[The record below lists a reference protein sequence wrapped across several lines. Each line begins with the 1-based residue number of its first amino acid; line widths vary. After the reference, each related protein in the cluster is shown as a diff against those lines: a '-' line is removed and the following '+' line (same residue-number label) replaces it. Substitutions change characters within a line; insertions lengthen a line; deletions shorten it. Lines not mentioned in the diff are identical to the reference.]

1 MDTAY
6 QPVQPSHEKHHV
18 QTSTRQ
24 IQNISMVPKAKSKR
38 KFHLTLH
45 LLSHVIGFLW
55 IAPIVALLVLN
66 YKQHVIGASI
76 WCPRGKCNAEAYSD
90 NAISKA
96 SQLDA
101 EDHNIL
107 GALQFVSKGLEVWFM
122 VVATALVY
130 DVALVLAKSSN
141 GLPIGYLFTHLEFG
155 DIRNLV
161 NPLLWTSPL
170 PHGNLMPS
178 KPSGTW
184 KLYLFALLA
193 AFLTILTNLMGPATA
208 VLVLPTL
215 QWVDTAHKA
224 DQVFGSFAASSPPKG
239 DTVFPGCNDT
249 QLATRNYSC
258 TSDVY
263 GPSMDNW
270 LSQTLSTVAQWSEN
284 QGNLMIGTTQEGDVQ
299 FTVNASTTGELFW
312 IPNRQVLRSLSRDY
326 DKLSEYV
333 TGQLPINDTVL
344 QNQPAFNN
352 SLQTSLQREGPS
364 LGLEADCFSGDV
376 VVRKLAEDR
385 EVRCLDGWT
394 GTDNATYTKCYRA
407 GTGWG
412 ESNQVAGFF
421 LGNAAERANETY
433 MRIYSSDKATFYNS
447 TNDFG
452 SQIQRCMQEDVQ
464 DCDWDSVFNA
474 PLDLDLRNAS
484 VNALVTEHESPLNG
498 SSRIWCEAVVYNA
511 FPTYTL
517 DATAATNPQSLVI
530 LNHLPAETDKSFNKT
545 PIAISPD
552 WVLAAWSVANN
563 GTVDRSREIGKELAR
578 VIPSVFEMMETD
590 YPDPNQLEFI
600 LLHLYS
606 MSQTLSLIN
615 YNSTNDTAAVTAAA
629 KAKDKGQ
636 PVLNTWATLRVW
648 AYGLSGR
655 TPKMGVAVA
664 IMGCVCVLLRLLLS
678 VSLRIRHEHSTVE
691 LFVAALEHQPTR
703 EFDNLDDE
711 TKMAKVRYIMQ
722 DGHGRPK
729 FISERAY
736 SSTLS
741 GGIPTP

>member
-6 QPVQPSHEKHHV
+6 QPVQPAFEKHDV
-18 QTSTRQ
+18 QTSPRQ

-38 KFHLTLH
+38 KFGSILH
-45 LLSHVIGFLW
+45 LLSHIIGFLW

-66 YKQHVIGASI
+66 FKKHVIGASI
-76 WCPRGKCNAEAYSD
+76 WCPRGNCNAEAYGE

-96 SQLDA
+96 NKLDK

-130 DVALVLAKSSN
+130 DVALFLAKSSN

-155 DIRNLV
+155 DIRNLI
-161 NPLLWTSPL
+161 NPLLWTSPI
-170 PHGNLMPS
+170 PPGNLMQS

-215 QWVDTAHKA
+215 QWVDSAQQA

-239 DTVFPGCNDT
+239 DTLFPGCNDT
-249 QLATRNYSC
+249 QLVARNYSC
-258 TSDVY
+258 TSSVY

-270 LSQTLSTVAQWSEN
+270 LSQTLSTLAQFR
-284 QGNLMIGTTQEGDVQ
+284 GNDGYMMIGTSQEGDIE
-299 FTVNASTTGELFW
+299 FTVNASGNGDLFW
-312 IPNRQVLRSLSRDY
+312 IPNRQVLRSLSGDF
-326 DKLSEYV
+326 DQLVSYV
-333 TGQLPINDTVL
+333 TGQLPKNDTVR

-352 SLQTSLQREGPS
+352 SLQTYLQRDGPS
-364 LGLEADCFSGDV
+364 LGLQTDCFSGNV
-376 VVRKLAEDR
+376 TVRKIAEDR
-385 EVRCLDGWT
+385 EVRCLDGWI
-394 GTDNATYTKCYRA
+394 GYYTKCYRA

-421 LGNAAERANETY
+421 LGDAAKRANETY

-452 SQIQRCMQEDVQ
+452 SHIQGCMQEDAR
-464 DCDWDSVFNA
+464 DCDWDSMFDV
-474 PLDLDLRNAS
+474 PLDPDLRNTS
-484 VNALVTEHESPLNG
+484 VNALVTEHESPLYG
-498 SSRIWCEAVVYNA
+498 SSRIWCEAIVYNA

-517 DATAATNPQSLVI
+517 DTTAAINPLSLVI
-530 LNHLPAETDKSFNKT
+530 LNHLPVETEKGFNET
-545 PIAISPD
+545 AIAISPD

-578 VIPSVFEMMETD
+578 VIPSLIGMVEGDETD
-590 YPDPNQLEFI
+590 HDQLEFI
-600 LLHLYS
+600 LLYLCS
-606 MSQTLSLIN
+606 MSQTLSLIDYRFSN
-615 YNSTNDTAAVTAAA
+615 GTAAFHAAV
-629 KAKDKGQ
+629 KEKDKGQ
-636 PVLNTWATLRVW
+636 RVLHTWATLRVW

-655 TPKMGVAVA
+655 TPILGVAVA

-678 VSLRIRHEHSTVE
+678 VSWGIRHEHSTVE

-703 EFDNLDDE
+703 EFDDLDDE
-711 TKMAKVRYIMQ
+711 AKMAKVRYIMQ

-729 FISERAY
+729 LVSERAY
-736 SSTLS
+736 SGSLS
-741 GGIPTP
+741 GGIPTS

>member
-1 MDTAY
+1 MA
-6 QPVQPSHEKHHV
+6 
-18 QTSTRQ
+18 
-24 IQNISMVPKAKSKR
+24 PKAKSKR
-38 KFHLTLH
+38 RFAFTLH

-66 YKQHVIGASI
+66 YKKHVIGASI
-76 WCPRGKCNAEAYSD
+76 WCPRGKCNAEAYGD

-96 SQLDA
+96 SKLDA

-130 DVALVLAKSSN
+130 DVALFLAKSSN

-155 DIRNLV
+155 DLRNLV
-161 NPLLWTSPL
+161 NPLLWTSPI

-224 DQVFGSFAASSPPKG
+224 DQVFGSFAASSPPTG

-249 QLATRNYSC
+249 QQLLARNYSC
-258 TSDVY
+258 TSSVS

-270 LSQTLSTVAQWSEN
+270 LSQTLSTVAQWSQN
-284 QGNLMIGTTQEGDVQ
+284 HGDLRIGTTQEGDVQ
-299 FTVNASTTGELFW
+299 FTVNATTGDLVW
-312 IPNRQVLRSLSRDY
+312 IPSRQVLRSLSRDY
-326 DKLSEYV
+326 DKLFVYV
-333 TGQLPINDTVL
+333 TGQLPKNDTVQ
-344 QNQPAFNN
+344 QNQPSFNN
-352 SLQTSLQREGPS
+352 SLQTYLQREGPS
-364 LGLEADCFSGDV
+364 LGLQADCFSGDV

-394 GTDNATYTKCYRA
+394 STDDTNYTKCYRA

-421 LGNAAERANETY
+421 LGDAPKRANETY

-452 SQIQRCMQEDVQ
+452 SHIQRCMQEDAQ
-464 DCDWDSVFNA
+464 DCDWDSIFNV
-474 PLDLDLRNAS
+474 PLDLDLRNTS

-498 SSRIWCEAVVYNA
+498 SSRIWCEAIVYNA

-517 DATAATNPQSLVI
+517 DTTAATNPLSLVV

-545 PIAISPD
+545 PIAVSPD

-578 VIPSVFEMMETD
+578 VIPSLIGVAEMDEPTSD
-590 YPDPNQLEFI
+590 QLEFI
-600 LLHLYS
+600 FLHLYT

-615 YNSTNDTAAVTAAA
+615 YSSSNDTAAMDAAA
-629 KAKDKGQ
+629 KAKDKGR
-636 PVLNTWATLRVW
+636 PVLNTWTTLRVW

-655 TPKMGVAVA
+655 TAKLGVVVTM
-664 IMGCVCVLLRLLLS
+664 MGCVCVLLRLFLS
-678 VSLRIRHEHSTVE
+678 VSLRIRHEHTTVE

-711 TKMAKVRYIMQ
+711 AKMAKVRYIMQ

-736 SSTLS
+736 SSSLS